1 MAVEQKRMTYSEF
14 EQFIAAPE
22 NDARRFELVDGQLVE
37 ADTSQLRGRLC
48 ARVAGLIYTFD
59 RQASLGRY
67 AVKCYHKMPDDDYN
81 ALRPDVSFTS
91 NARTE
96 PINKEGPVQHMP
108 DLAVEIKGWDTSII
122 GMRKRAAYYIANG
135 ARMVW
140 LVYPD
145 KHFIEIYQPGVELQ
159 ILTENDTI
167 DGGDVLPGFTLPV
180 REVFDV

>member
-67 AVKCYHKMPDDDYN
+67 AVKCY
-81 ALRPDVSFTS
+81 
-91 NARTE
+91 
-96 PINKEGPVQHMP
+96 KEGPVQHMP